1 MQEIEILQLLKDT
14 LGLPG
19 VFVFAFSLV
28 CCLGPSLATQDLL
41 DLNQTTP
48 INISGM
54 QQPNPAQPSHDLTS
68 NHLTSP
74 DQERRTLPW
83 R

>member
-1 MQEIEILQLLKDT
+1 MQEIEISPLLKDT
-14 LGLPG
+14 RGLHG
-19 VFVFAFSLV
+19 VFVFAFRLV

-54 QQPNPAQPSHDLTS
+54 QQPSPAMT
-68 NHLTSP
+68 
-74 DQERRTLPW
+74 
-83 R
+83 